1 MNASFQYH
9 LHIILRFWQFIFKF
23 KNKKKQI
30 TVMIVL
36 ITSFIL
42 LNFRYLFQNLKAK
55 KTHLLASLTLHN
67 IEFMEINFNDEE

>member
-1 MNASFQYH
+1 
-9 LHIILRFWQFIFKF
+9 
-23 KNKKKQI
+23 
-30 TVMIVL
+30 MIVL

-42 LNFRYLFQNLKAK
+42 LSFRYLFQNLKAK

>member
-1 MNASFQYH
+1 MNALCQYH
-9 LHIILRFWQFIFKF
+9 LHIILWFWQFIFKF

-30 TVMIVL
+30 TVIIVL

-55 KTHLLASLTLHN
+55 KTHWLASLTLHN
-67 IEFMEINFNDEE
+67 IEFMEINFTDEE